1 MQVID
6 HPLSVLPF
14 IPSPARRIIHEK
26 YQVPPPPA
34 APAAAPAPAV
44 DHYRAQRLAPATV
57 PESPYVP
64 PHADILPS
72 FGGSS
77 VVHVL
82 YRLLAMAGAVI
93 GGLVVLGLGVAL
105 TGGCG

>member
-26 YQVPPPPA
+26 YQVPLPPTEPV
-34 APAAAPAPAV
+34 AAPAPAL

-57 PESPYVP
+57 PESPYAP
-64 PHADILPS
+64 PHADPQPS
-72 FGGSS
+72 FAWSS
-77 VVHVL
+77 VLHVL
-82 YRLLAMAGAVI
+82 YRVMVMAGAVI
-93 GGLVVLGLGVAL
+93 GGLVVLGLGIAL